1 MFFIDYKMQKNLW
14 YYLFIYVYFANIET
28 NMKTGMIQKMLNST
42 YFS

>member
-1 MFFIDYKMQKNLW
+1 MFLLIIKCKKNLW

-28 NMKTGMIQKMLNST
+28 NMKTGMIKKMLDST